1 MCDAL
6 ERIAVLDET
15 QRPQRVA
22 RARVGDVADRM
33 DVVRVCIGKVDMS
46 ASGQK
51 DFAIVNLEHGDAGVA
66 GRSLEGKHLGLVAR
80 LRQFEIVRSV
90 AGGETGPCR
99 GTAGAGEAAG
109 AATGIAGCPVDVLIT
124 VDDVEIAVAK
134 ADQLELKCIKL
145 VFVGIVIAHIIPGD
159 GQHAIGC
166 VEVII
171 DAVRAG

>member
-51 DFAIVNLEHGDAGVA
+51 DFAIVNLEHVDAGDAGVA

-90 AGGETGPCR
+90 AGGETGAR
-99 GTAGAGEAAG
+99 DLTAEAAG
-109 AATGIAGCPVDVLIT
+109 AAAGVAGCPVDVLIT
-124 VDDVEIAVAK
+124 VGDIEIAVAE